1 MRERFQCEP
10 RSWVRRHF
18 FGVDPCANYVPPRN
32 TPYNPPPPITTQL
45 DTGGAAAATSSTGT
59 AGAGTAGVG
68 NLLPWLYPTADFVNF
83 DKFGAVALPAAG
95 GAAATILK
103 FRVDNGR
110 MAKITQVGIDFVSN
124 GGAVY
129 SQGILPPQLIFSIQA
144 DGKTSFRDYEQFFF
158 LPGAVSAPTPI
169 NGLMLREGQLITVL
183 VTNPGAGGII
193 ATTQFLSA
201 RVLGYTFSKKLW
213 PKIMGL
219 Q

>member
-1 MRERFQCEP
+1 MP
-10 RSWVRRHF
+10 RGVQDSGGIGGWVPS
-18 FGVDPCANYVPPRN
+18 GGK
-32 TPYNPPPPITTQL
+32 TGITA
-45 DTGGAAAATSSTGT
+45 GAAAAGRETPS
-59 AGAGTAGVG
+59 GAGTAGVG

-83 DKFGAVALPAAG
+83 DKFGVVALPAND
-95 GAAATILK
+95 GATVATILK

-110 MAKITQVGIDFVSN
+110 MAKITQVGIDFVPN

-129 SQGILPPQLIFSIQA
+129 TQGLVTAQLKFSIQA

-169 NGLMLREGQLITVL
+169 NGLMLREGQVITITV
-183 VTNPGAGGII
+183 VNSNAAAGI
-193 ATTQFLSA
+193 AVTTQSLAA